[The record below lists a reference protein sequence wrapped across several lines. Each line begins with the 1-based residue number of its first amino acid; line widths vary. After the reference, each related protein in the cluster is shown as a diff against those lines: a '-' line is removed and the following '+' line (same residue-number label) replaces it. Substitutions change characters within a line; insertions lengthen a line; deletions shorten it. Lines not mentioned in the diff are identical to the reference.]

1 MTEISSFDIQKFQTL
16 LKQGQYADACTM
28 LEAKQHPALDELKHR
43 AKIKK
48 SFDSMYIDDVEIH
61 PQDVFNLIQV
71 VKRNRTIEISI
82 RLLNI
87 TMGLVALLLGVYPI
101 IAGLIGR
108 PADPSYLC
116 AIPSGIFLIYIGT
129 LRAPEEENN

>member
-1 MTEISSFDIQKFQTL
+1 VTEQSPFDIHKFQTL

-48 SFDSMYIDDVEIH
+48 SFDSMYIDDIEIH

-71 VKRNRTIEISI
+71 VKRTHTIEISI
-82 RLLNI
+82 RLLLI
-87 TMGLVALLLGVYPI
+87 TMGAVVLLVGAYTI
-101 IAGLIGR
+101 IAWLIGR
-108 PADPSYLC
+108 PADPSNLC
-116 AIPSGIFLIYIGT
+116 AIPSAIFLIYIGT
-129 LRAPEEENN
+129 LRTPEEETI